1 VNEAK
6 ERAVVLVVDDIP
18 ENIDVLSGI
27 LRRDYRVKAAL
38 NGQRAIEIAC
48 GDPQPDIILLDIMM
62 PGMDGYDI
70 CRRLK
75 GDPRTSTIPV
85 IFVTAKSEVEDE
97 TQGLE
102 LGAVDYIVK
111 PVSPAIVIARVRT
124 HLALYDQNRELER
137 KVREHTDELVST
149 RLQII
154 RRLGRAAE
162 FKDNETGLHVIR
174 MSHYSRLIGEAMG
187 ATESWVEL
195 LFNAAPMHD
204 IGKIGIPDY
213 ILLKPGKLDANEWT
227 VMCRHPRYGA
237 EIIGEHSSELMTLSR
252 EIALSHHEKWDG
264 TGYPRHHRGEA
275 IHIAARI
282 VAVADVFDAL
292 TTARPY
298 KSAWT
303 VTQAIDY
310 IDAQKGKH
318 FDPKLVPLFHQ
329 VLPSILKIRE
339 KYAEETSP
347 GSGLGKPG
355 SGKSATEA
363 VQDET

>member
-1 VNEAK
+1 MNAAEL
-6 ERAVVLVVDDIP
+6 RAVILVVDDIP

-27 LRRDYRVKAAL
+27 LRTKYRVKAAL
-38 NGQRAIEIAC
+38 NGRRALAIARS
-48 GDPQPDIILLDIMM
+48 DPQPDLILLDIMM
-62 PGMDGYDI
+62 PGMDGYEI

-75 GDPRTSTIPV
+75 ADPRTSAIPV

-97 TQGLE
+97 RLGLE

-111 PVSPAIVIARVRT
+111 PISPAIVIARVQT

-137 KVREHTDELVST
+137 KVRERTEELAST

-174 MSHYSRLIGEAMG
+174 MSHYSRLIAKAMG
-187 ATESWVEL
+187 ASEAWLEL

-213 ILLKPGKLDANEWT
+213 ILLKPGKLDDKEWKI
-227 VMCRHPRYGA
+227 MSRHPLYGA
-237 EIIGEHSSELMTLSR
+237 EIIGEHRSELMMLSR

-264 TGYPRHHRGEA
+264 TGYPQGHKGEV
-275 IHIAARI
+275 INIAARI
-282 VAVADVFDAL
+282 VAIADVFDAL

-298 KSAWT
+298 KAAWK
-303 VTQAIDY
+303 VEDAVGY
-310 IDAQKGKH
+310 IDDQRGQH
-318 FDPKLVPLFHQ
+318 FDPKLVTLFHK
-329 VLPSILKIRE
+329 VLPSILSIRE
-339 KYAEETSP
+339 RYAEDL
-347 GSGLGKPG
+347 LGTTG
-355 SGKSATEA
+355 GGVTEKG
-363 VQDET
+363 